1 MNESATR
8 QGDVGVSMQRR
19 PLTGMLEINVET
31 LAEVEPTLEAA
42 IQSVSPAAVRY
53 GMGILI
59 TQIGLGRYVVRA
71 HPHVPEGFVR
81 RQ

>member
-8 QGDVGVSMQRR
+8 QGDVGASMQRR
-19 PLTGMLEINVET
+19 PLTGMLEVNVET

-53 GMGILI
+53 GMGVLI

>member
-1 MNESATR
+1 MKKSEAGHTSVSAS
-8 QGDVGVSMQRR
+8 QGPR
-19 PLTGMLEINVET
+19 PAPGMLEVNVAT
-31 LAEVEPTLEAA
+31 LAEVEPTLEDA
-42 IQSVSPAAVRY
+42 IQSVSPAAVHY

-59 TQIGLGRYVVRA
+59 TRIGVGRYVVRA

>member
-8 QGDVGVSMQRR
+8 QGDVGASMQRR
-19 PLTGMLEINVET
+19 PLTGMLEVNVET

>member
-8 QGDVGVSMQRR
+8 QGDVGASMQRR
-19 PLTGMLEINVET
+19 PLTGMQEINVET
-31 LAEVEPTLEAA
+31 LAEVEPKLEAA
-42 IQSVSPAAVRY
+42 IQSVSPAAARY

-71 HPHVPEGFVR
+71 HPHVPEGLVR

>member
-8 QGDVGVSMQRR
+8 QGDVGASMQRR

-42 IQSVSPAAVRY
+42 IQSVSTAAVRY

>member
-1 MNESATR
+1 MKVSATS
-8 QGDVGVSMQRR
+8 QGSAGASQRSR
-19 PLTGMLEINVET
+19 PTPGMLPINVAT
-31 LAEVEPTLEAA
+31 LAEVEPTLEEA
-42 IQSVSPAAVRY
+42 IQSVSPAAAHY

-59 TQIGLGRYVVRA
+59 TRIGIGRYVVRA

>member
-8 QGDVGVSMQRR
+8 QGSVGALQRPR
-19 PLTGMLEINVET
+19 PAPGMLEINVET
-31 LAEVEPTLEAA
+31 LAEVEPTLEEA
-42 IQSVSPAAVRY
+42 IQSVSPAAVHY

-59 TQIGLGRYVVRA
+59 TRIGVGRYIVRA